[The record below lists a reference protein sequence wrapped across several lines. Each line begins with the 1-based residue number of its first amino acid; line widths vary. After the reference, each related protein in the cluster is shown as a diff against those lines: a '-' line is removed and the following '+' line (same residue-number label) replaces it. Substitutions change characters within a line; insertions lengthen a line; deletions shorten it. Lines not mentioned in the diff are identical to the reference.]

1 MAMVRWTPGGW
12 SNRNLFSEFDRFRN
26 QMLSFFDP
34 LAAPAG
40 GPGLGRSGV
49 YPLLNMSED
58 EDSLYINAELPGVSA
73 TDLKVIVENDKLT
86 IRGERKILEQAKE
99 VNWHRQERESGYFR
113 RIVSLPAKV
122 DADKVSATTR
132 NGILE
137 ITLPKAS
144 EAKPRQITVQ
154 AA

>member
-12 SNRNLFSEFDRFRN
+12 SNRNLLNEFERFRN
-26 QMLSFFDP
+26 QMLGFIDTP
-34 LAAPAG
+34 AAPAG
-40 GPGLGRSGV
+40 GPGLGRTGV

-58 EDSLYINAELPGVSA
+58 EDNLYITAELAGISA
-73 TDLKVIVENDKLT
+73 TDLNVIVENDKLT

-99 VNWHRQERESGYFR
+99 VNLHRQERESGYFR

-122 DADKVSATTR
+122 DGDKVSAVTR

-137 ITLPKAS
+137 ITLPKAP